1 MHQTTELTEL
11 KKEIDT
17 SSIIVGDFD
26 TPLTVID
33 RNTRQKISKDTEE
46 LNNTVNQIP
55 TEFWQMQKKQLQ
67 DLYEKAKKPEQLF
80 LKIMKM
86 KNKVGGINLKINK
99 YMEIQYAIGQN

>member
-1 MHQTTELTEL
+1 MCMHQTTELTEL

-17 SSIIVGDFD
+17 SSIIVRDFD

-55 TEFWQMQKKQLQ
+55 TEFW
-67 DLYEKAKKPEQLF
+67 
-80 LKIMKM
+80 
-86 KNKVGGINLKINK
+86 
-99 YMEIQYAIGQN
+99 